1 MKKVGGKKVAT
12 ARWRGALEQS
22 ARPRAIIQ
30 ERRLDCKRRAEL
42 TRAAEKNGGGANCA
56 QLQAKS
62 LRPEGVLWL
71 AESLAGA
78 AGWLKS
84 PDSNTLYPS
93 LTILAAN
100 RMVTRHGFE
109 P

>member
-1 MKKVGGKKVAT
+1 MKKSGREKVAT

-22 ARPRAIIQ
+22 ARPKATIQ

-56 QLQAKS
+56 ELQAKS

-84 PDSNTLYPS
+84 RDGS
-93 LTILAAN
+93 
-100 RMVTRHGFE
+100 
-109 P
+109 